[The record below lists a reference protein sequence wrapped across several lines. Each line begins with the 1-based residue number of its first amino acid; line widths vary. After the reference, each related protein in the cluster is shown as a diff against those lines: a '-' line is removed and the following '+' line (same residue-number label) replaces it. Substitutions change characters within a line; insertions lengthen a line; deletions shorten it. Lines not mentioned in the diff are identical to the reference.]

1 MQKFGEMRIATF
13 KDNTHFAKL
22 ANQGTPGIL
31 LGYDENHPAGT
42 YRIFNPK
49 TKHIILTRDV
59 TFLKQSYGEYSKVEK
74 PLILHTSYEGSDDEE
89 ELKIVPVDN
98 KNNNINVV
106 SDSRTD
112 TNDNDFENN
121 EENFFDEDI
130 DDQVIASPK
139 TTINAKVIQAVKKL
153 QAFYNGNADKIVKD
167 TTQVKVSENL
177 NFLIELAMVTTKTM
191 LVPEEP
197 ASFNKACNHPDATS

>member
-74 PLILHTSYEGSDDEE
+74 PVILHTTYE
-89 ELKIVPVDN
+89 VDN
-98 KNNNINVV
+98 KNININVV
-106 SDSRTD
+106 SDCDSD
-112 TNDNDFENN
+112 SSDDGFENN

-130 DDQVIASPK
+130 DDHVIASLK
-139 TTINAKVIQAVKKL
+139 TTINAMVIQAMKKL
-153 QAFYNGNADKIVKD
+153 
-167 TTQVKVSENL
+167 
-177 NFLIELAMVTTKTM
+177 
-191 LVPEEP
+191 
-197 ASFNKACNHPDATS
+197 